1 MQNAPVLWNNSWNQ
15 DSCQKQHQKLH
26 KTLEWNMTK
35 SRLNITP
42 HNTKPEEE
50 RMCSRLINQHDWSH
64 INLTKVS
71 LLFALS
77 QFIKQMVI
85 MISWIF
91 KKWALQLPIP
101 NFPLKFRAI
110 FQDTAT
116 KNSQNRLFQRWK
128 CLLNIYRMQILV
140 RLILLVSYRQWN
152 TRQLMT

>member
-1 MQNAPVLWNNSWNQ
+1 MPKTAS
-15 DSCQKQHQKLH
+15 KLH

-35 SRLNITP
+35 CRLKITP

-50 RMCSRLINQHDWSH
+50 RMCSRLINQQDWSH
-64 INLTKVS
+64 SNLIKVS

-91 KKWALQLPIP
+91 KKWALQLPIL
-101 NFPLKFRAI
+101 NFPLKYWAI

-116 KNSQNRLFQRWK
+116 QNSQNKVIHKIGYFREEMLAEYISHANIGTPNIGS
-128 CLLNIYRMQILV
+128 LLSTMKYLPTDDPISQV
-140 RLILLVSYRQWN
+140 
-152 TRQLMT
+152 